1 MSKRSLMA
9 FVAAFAASLMFPSMS
24 KAETVNT
31 TADLLNNKMAIA
43 YVFSRPMLET
53 MYQLGIEEDKKFDL
67 QVDCKSQYQVRP
79 FSAVVMKPMEFP
91 EGKQHP
97 TKGIWL
103 TRYQLLRC
111 GDAKFYNALF
121 LANTNG
127 EAPMP
132 KAFYPG
138 STNAGPV
145 LVGDAMMSAVTG
157 ALARSGLKDC
167 KKADVFD
174 MRVTEPAHN
183 VVEGEKIFKG
193 VWNEIWTFRMCG
205 QMIDVAMTFIPDA
218 NGGGTTFTS
227 GPIKPEPAA
236 VKP

>member
-1 MSKRSLMA
+1 MNRMA
-9 FVAAFAASLMFPSMS
+9 QMTLSIATAALVMLSGASY
-24 KAETVNT
+24 AETVNT
-31 TADLLNNKMAIA
+31 TAELLSNKTVIA

-53 MYQLGIEEDKKFDL
+53 MYRLGVEEDKKFGL
-67 QVDCKSQYQVRP
+67 QPDCKSQYQVKP
-79 FSAVVMKPMEFP
+79 FTAVVLKPMEFS

-97 TKGIWL
+97 TKGVWL
-103 TRYQLLRC
+103 TRYQLERC
-111 GDAKFYNALF
+111 GDSKFYNALF
-121 LANTNG
+121 LADNKG
-127 EAPMP
+127 DAPMP

-183 VVEGEKIFKG
+183 VVEGEKTFKG

-205 QMIDVAMTFIPDA
+205 QMVDVAMTFIPDA

-227 GPIKPEPAA
+227 GPVKSESTAA
-236 VKP
+236 RP